1 MNTLIFLIY
10 GASALCAF
18 FSVARQAVLLYE
30 STNGTR
36 ATQWQFLIFNA
47 CFSAWLMIKIL
58 EMAGMFPFDVEIVKA
73 LLILV
78 MASIGFIFY
87 SGAKK

>member
-10 GASALCAF
+10 GACAMCAF
-18 FSVARQAVLLYE
+18 FSVARQAILLYE
-30 STNGTR
+30 SVNGTR
-36 ATQWQFLIFNA
+36 VTQWQFLIFNV

-58 EMAGMFPFDVEIVKA
+58 EMAGMFHFDIEIVKA

-87 SGAKK
+87 SNGKK